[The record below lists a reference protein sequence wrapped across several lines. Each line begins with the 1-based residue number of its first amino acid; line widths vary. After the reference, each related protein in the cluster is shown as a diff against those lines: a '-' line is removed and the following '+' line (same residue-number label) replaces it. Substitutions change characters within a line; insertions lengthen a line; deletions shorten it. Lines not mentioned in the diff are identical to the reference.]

1 MKRNLLFMSVLA
13 SLFLVGCSQK
23 EIVQGGEDNGKGSGS
38 SFINVNLVSY
48 GNGTRAISPY
58 EDGTDEENKVTKV
71 RFYFFTETG
80 GPANVKLNGSSYVNY
95 YDWTPGKD
103 DVNPGSNPDIEKKLS
118 ATIVIRTPAGD
129 QVPQRIAAVL
139 NPTENAKSRSLS
151 ELQSVAADYAN
162 GNFTREGQFVM
173 FNSVYAE
180 GSDEIVTQPILAK
193 NLCTTEADA
202 KDNPVTLYV
211 ERSVAK
217 VSLGFGDLL
226 DSNHRMQIKDKDG
239 NAVKVPGV
247 DGQQINV
254 YLEIKG
260 WGLTAET
267 DKGRLVKKIDA
278 SWDGNWWKGS
288 YRSFWAIN
296 AENAANQYHKYT
308 DIPEMDWTTPPHLY
322 TNENAGQLAGKQ
334 LNKTKF
340 IINGNICD
348 ENGNALTLVRHL
360 GVHFA
365 DVTSSSDENE
375 NFKSLKNSILKRLE
389 ASGKKY
395 YVKETTGESDNAL
408 TTFRQIDAGDIKIVK
423 ADQKTQEDSNNN
435 CYVYAQLT
443 DAAANLIWY
452 TNNEPSVEN
461 PTASASDINNAL
473 KNKDVVDWGLVWN
486 SGMTY
491 YYDEIKHITD
501 SKMTGVVR
509 NHIYKVNVTTIA
521 GLGSAVYDP
530 EEVIYPEKPEKNDHY
545 IAAEIKI
552 LSWRVVTDNY
562 ELEW

>member
-1 MKRNLLFMSVLA
+1 MSVLA

-23 EIVQGGEDNGKGSGS
+23 EIVPGGEDNGKGSGS

-180 GSDEIVTQPILAK
+180 GSDEIVPQPILAK

-348 ENGNALTLVRHL
+348 KNGNALTLVRHL

-509 NHIYKVNVTTIA
+509 NHIYKVNITKIA
-521 GLGSAVYDP
+521 GLGTPVYDP

>member
-23 EIVQGGEDNGKGSGS
+23 EIVPGGEDNGKGSGS

-180 GSDEIVTQPILAK
+180 GSDEIVPQPILAK

-461 PTASASDINNAL
+461 HTASASDINNAL

-509 NHIYKVNVTTIA
+509 NHIYKVNITKIA
-521 GLGSAVYDP
+521 GLGTPVYDP

>member
-23 EIVQGGEDNGKGSGS
+23 EIVPGGEDNGKGSGS

-408 TTFRQIDAGDIKIVK
+408 TTFHQIDAGDIKIVK

-509 NHIYKVNVTTIA
+509 NHIYKVNITKIA
-521 GLGSAVYDP
+521 GLGTPVYDP

>member
-1 MKRNLLFMSVLA
+1 MSVLA

-23 EIVQGGEDNGKGSGS
+23 EIVPGGEDNGKGSGS

-180 GSDEIVTQPILAK
+180 GSDEIVPQPILAK

-375 NFKSLKNSILKRLE
+375 NFKSLKNSILKQLE

-509 NHIYKVNVTTIA
+509 NHIYKVNITKIA
-521 GLGSAVYDP
+521 GLGTPVYDP

>member
-23 EIVQGGEDNGKGSGS
+23 EIVPGGEDNGKGSGS

-180 GSDEIVTQPILAK
+180 GSDEIVPQPILAK

-461 PTASASDINNAL
+461 PKASASDINNAL

-509 NHIYKVNVTTIA
+509 NHIYKVNITKIA
-521 GLGSAVYDP
+521 GLGTPVYDP

>member
-23 EIVQGGEDNGKGSGS
+23 EIVPGGEDNGKGSGS

-103 DVNPGSNPDIEKKLS
+103 DVNPGSNTDIEKKLS

-509 NHIYKVNVTTIA
+509 NHIYKVNITKIA
-521 GLGSAVYDP
+521 GLGTPVYDP

>member
-23 EIVQGGEDNGKGSGS
+23 EIVPGGEDNGKGSGS

-308 DIPEMDWTTPPHLY
+308 DIHEMDWTTPPHLY

-509 NHIYKVNVTTIA
+509 NHIYKVNITKIA
-521 GLGSAVYDP
+521 GLGTPVYDP

>member
-23 EIVQGGEDNGKGSGS
+23 EIVPGGEDNGKGSGS

-278 SWDGNWWKGS
+278 SWDGNWGKGS

-509 NHIYKVNVTTIA
+509 NHIYKVNITKIA
-521 GLGSAVYDP
+521 GLGTPVYDP

>member
-23 EIVQGGEDNGKGSGS
+23 EIVPGGEDNGKGSGS

-180 GSDEIVTQPILAK
+180 GSDEIVPQPILAK

-461 PTASASDINNAL
+461 LTASASDINNAL

-509 NHIYKVNVTTIA
+509 NHIYKVNITKIA
-521 GLGSAVYDP
+521 GLGTPVYDP

>member
-1 MKRNLLFMSVLA
+1 MSVLA

-23 EIVQGGEDNGKGSGS
+23 EIVPGGEDNGKGSGS

-139 NPTENAKSRSLS
+139 NTTENAKSRSLS

-509 NHIYKVNVTTIA
+509 NHIYKVNITKIA
-521 GLGSAVYDP
+521 GLGTPVYDP

>member
-23 EIVQGGEDNGKGSGS
+23 EIVPGGEDNGKGSGS

-308 DIPEMDWTTPPHLY
+308 DIPEMDWTTPRHLY

-509 NHIYKVNVTTIA
+509 NHIYKVNITKIA
-521 GLGSAVYDP
+521 GLGTPVYDP

>member
-23 EIVQGGEDNGKGSGS
+23 EIVPGGEDNGKGSGS

-139 NPTENAKSRSLS
+139 NPTENAKSKSLS

-348 ENGNALTLVRHL
+348 KNGNALTLVRHL

-461 PTASASDINNAL
+461 STASASDINNAL

-509 NHIYKVNVTTIA
+509 NHIYKVNITKIA
-521 GLGSAVYDP
+521 GLGTPVYDP

-545 IAAEIKI
+545 IAAEINI

>member
-1 MKRNLLFMSVLA
+1 MSVLA

-23 EIVQGGEDNGKGSGS
+23 EIVPGGEDNGKGSGS

-180 GSDEIVTQPILAK
+180 GSDEIVPQPILAK

-509 NHIYKVNVTTIA
+509 NHIYKVNITKIA
-521 GLGSAVYDP
+521 GLGTPVYDP

>member
-23 EIVQGGEDNGKGSGS
+23 EIVPGGEDNGKGSGS

-95 YDWTPGKD
+95 YDWTPGKN

-180 GSDEIVTQPILAK
+180 GSDEIVPQPILAK

-509 NHIYKVNVTTIA
+509 NHIYKVNITKIA
-521 GLGSAVYDP
+521 GLGTPVYDP

>member
-23 EIVQGGEDNGKGSGS
+23 EIVPGGEDNGKGSGS

-139 NPTENAKSRSLS
+139 NPAENAKSRSLS

-509 NHIYKVNVTTIA
+509 NHIYKVNITKIA
-521 GLGSAVYDP
+521 GLGTPVYDP

>member
-1 MKRNLLFMSVLA
+1 MSVLA

-23 EIVQGGEDNGKGSGS
+23 EIVPGGEDNGKGSGS

-139 NPTENAKSRSLS
+139 NPTETAKSRSLS

-180 GSDEIVTQPILAK
+180 GSDEIVPQPILAK

-509 NHIYKVNVTTIA
+509 NHIYKVNITKIA
-521 GLGSAVYDP
+521 GLGTPVYDP

>member
-23 EIVQGGEDNGKGSGS
+23 EIVPGGEDNGKGSGS

-48 GNGTRAISPY
+48 GNGTRASSPY

-509 NHIYKVNVTTIA
+509 NHIYKVNITKIA
-521 GLGSAVYDP
+521 GLGTPVYDP

>member
-23 EIVQGGEDNGKGSGS
+23 EIVPGGEDNGKGSGS

-48 GNGTRAISPY
+48 GTGTRAISPY

-509 NHIYKVNVTTIA
+509 NHIYKVNITKIA
-521 GLGSAVYDP
+521 GLGTPVYDP

>member
-23 EIVQGGEDNGKGSGS
+23 EIVPGGEDNGKGSGS

-260 WGLTAET
+260 WGLTDET

-509 NHIYKVNVTTIA
+509 NHIYKVNITKIA
-521 GLGSAVYDP
+521 GLGTPVYDP

>member
-23 EIVQGGEDNGKGSGS
+23 EIVPGGEDNGKGSGS
-38 SFINVNLVSY
+38 SFINVNFVSY

-509 NHIYKVNVTTIA
+509 NHIYKVNITKIA
-521 GLGSAVYDP
+521 GLGTPVYDP

>member
-23 EIVQGGEDNGKGSGS
+23 EIVPGGEDNGKGSGS

-254 YLEIKG
+254 YLKIKG

-308 DIPEMDWTTPPHLY
+308 DIPEMNWTTPPHLY

-348 ENGNALTLVRHL
+348 EKGNALTLVRHL

-509 NHIYKVNVTTIA
+509 NHIYKVNITKIA
-521 GLGSAVYDP
+521 GLGTPVYDP

-545 IAAEIKI
+545 IAAEINI

>member
-23 EIVQGGEDNGKGSGS
+23 EIVPGGEDNGKGSGS

-461 PTASASDINNAL
+461 STASASDINNAL

-486 SGMTY
+486 SDMTY

-509 NHIYKVNVTTIA
+509 NHIYKVNITKIA
-521 GLGSAVYDP
+521 GLGTPVYDP

-545 IAAEIKI
+545 IAAEINI

>member
-23 EIVQGGEDNGKGSGS
+23 EIVPGGEDNGKGSGS

-180 GSDEIVTQPILAK
+180 GSDEIVPQPILAK

-395 YVKETTGESDNAL
+395 YVKETTGESDTAL
-408 TTFRQIDAGDIKIVK
+408 TTFRQIDAGDIEIVK

-509 NHIYKVNVTTIA
+509 NHIYKVNITKIA
-521 GLGSAVYDP
+521 GLGTPVYDP

>member
-23 EIVQGGEDNGKGSGS
+23 EIVPGGEDNGKGSGS

-180 GSDEIVTQPILAK
+180 GSDEIVPQPILAK

-509 NHIYKVNVTTIA
+509 NHIYKVNITKIA
-521 GLGSAVYDP
+521 GLGTPVYDP